1 MDTTDRIE
9 LAVVG
14 AHLSGMPLN
23 HQLTQLGATLVMATT
38 TSARYRLYALPFT
51 SPPKPGLKRVNS
63 EGMNIAVEVWS
74 LPMTAMGQFISQVD
88 TPLAI
93 GTIELRDGQWVK
105 GFVCEPWGLEDA
117 EDVSSHGGWRAYI
130 ASRSVSGAPGV

>member
-1 MDTTDRIE
+1 MDTADRIE

-23 HQLTQLGATLVMATT
+23 SQLTKLGATLVNATT

-63 EGMNIAVEVWS
+63 GGTTIAVEVWS
-74 LPMTAMGQFISQVD
+74 LPSLAMGAFIVQVD

-93 GTIELRDGQWVK
+93 GSVELRDGHWVK
-105 GFVCEPWGLEDA
+105 GFVCEPWGLDDA
-117 EDVSSHGGWRAYI
+117 EDISAFGGWLAYM
-130 ASRSVSGAPGV
+130 ASRSGAREG

>member
-1 MDTTDRIE
+1 MDNSDRIE

-23 HQLTQLGATLVMATT
+23 HQLTDLKAQLVVSTT
-38 TSARYRLYALPFT
+38 TAARYRLYALPFT
-51 SPPKPGLKRVNS
+51 SPPKPGLKRVATGGVS
-63 EGMNIAVEVWS
+63 IAIEVWS
-74 LPMTAMGQFISQVD
+74 LPMQAIGRFLSQVD

-105 GFVCEPWGLEDA
+105 GFVCEPYGLEGA
-117 EDVSSHGGWRAYI
+117 EDVSEHGGWRGYI
-130 ASRSVSGAPGV
+130 TSRNAPPAEP